1 MNFAR
6 KVQILLWKE
15 VKSELRAKEMISAML
30 VFSLLV
36 VAVFGFALPSDREL
50 VKQVF
55 PGILW
60 VTLTFAGILGLNRS
74 FVSEK
79 QNDCI
84 YGLMLCPMDRAA
96 IYCAKTIMNL
106 LLMLIVELITIPL
119 FFVMFNL
126 TAPPNLSLFLLV
138 LAVGTFGFM
147 SVGTFLSA
155 LAANTRSSEVLL
167 PILMIPMIVPILISA
182 VQADKIILAGGGFLE
197 LKIFFNLLIV
207 FAVVFTVVPLLL
219 FDYLLEV

>member
-1 MNFAR
+1 MNFAG
-6 KVQILLWKE
+6 KVQVLLWKE
-15 VKSELRAKEMISAML
+15 VKSELRAREMISAML

-36 VAVFGFALPSDREL
+36 VAVFGFALPSDKQL
-50 VKQVF
+50 IGQVF

-84 YGLMLCPMDRAA
+84 YGLMLCPVDRSS

-106 LLMLIVELITIPL
+106 LLMAVVELITVPL
-119 FFVMFNL
+119 FFVMFNYPG
-126 TAPPNLSLFLLV
+126 PPQLGMFLFV
-138 LAVGTFGFM
+138 LFVGTYGFM
-147 SVGTFLSA
+147 AVGTFLSA

-167 PILMIPMIVPILISA
+167 PILMIPMIIPVLISA
-182 VQADKIILAGGGFLE
+182 VQATKIIFADGAFSDM
-197 LKIFFNLLIV
+197 KVFINLLIV
-207 FAVVFTVVPLLL
+207 FAVVFTVVPVLL